1 MRCLGMAVIGA
12 LALLTAGC
20 RCNRDAPGAADDSSI
35 DGAASAASSS
45 SSSSAASESESDAA
59 RGALAA
65 SRDGGAAGGAGA
77 GKPAATAP
85 DIRRVDDT
93 HYEVRRSV
101 RDALVGDLDR
111 LGAGVRA
118 VPNIPSGVRILTLA
132 PGSTA
137 ARLGLRQGDVVESVE
152 GVALPGGAVAA
163 RARARSAN
171 PLHVA
176 LKRGGAPIVIVYGI
190 VE

>member
-1 MRCLGMAVIGA
+1 MRCHGIAAVIGA
-12 LALLTAGC
+12 LTLLAAGC
-20 RCNRDAPGAADDSSI
+20 RCNRDTPGAGDDAAI
-35 DGAASAASSS
+35 DGGAASSSS
-45 SSSSAASESESDAA
+45 SSSSAASDSESDAA
-59 RGALAA
+59 GGALAA
-65 SRDGGAAGGAGA
+65 SRDGGAGGGAGPS
-77 GKPAATAP
+77 KPAPTAP

-101 RDALVGDLDR
+101 RDGLVGDLDR

-132 PGSTA
+132 PRSTA
-137 ARLGLRQGDVVESVE
+137 ARLGLRQGDVVDSVE

-176 LKRGGAPIVIVYGI
+176 LKRAGAPIVIVYGI